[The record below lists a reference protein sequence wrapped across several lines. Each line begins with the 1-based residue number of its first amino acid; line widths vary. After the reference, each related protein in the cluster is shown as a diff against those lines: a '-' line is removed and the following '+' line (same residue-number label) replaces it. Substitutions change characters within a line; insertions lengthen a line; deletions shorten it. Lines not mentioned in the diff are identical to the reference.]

1 MTAEAV
7 DAALQQARMYLDV
20 DNHQRA
26 REVLAHALSMAPDH
40 PALLI
45 FDAQAAIGLGD
56 YIGAERRLYAALKS
70 APDNE
75 HAIRLYALALR
86 GQGRWH
92 EAKWMAWRAVCAD
105 PNEYRT
111 HLVYAHILSDEGW
124 LDAALAEV
132 TEAIR
137 LEPSDPD
144 LFVLR
149 GNIFR
154 KQSRTAESDADYTA
168 ALRLQPDHAI
178 ATHNL
183 AVNRMA
189 RGRLLGALQG
199 FLGAGTLDPTLGGLA
214 RSNIALAMA
223 RWLRWCTAGVLFLVW
238 LLLVTAAPGNTLG
251 VGPRLGIAAATIGLG
266 AALGKLV
273 VTVGRR
279 TLASALKSRPLLAM
293 RLVVVVVAVVL
304 GALTVV
310 SPRQLEVVQIGAPM
324 LLIVTLVLAW
334 VGRFTRQ

>member
-1 MTAEAV
+1 MTADGV
-7 DAALQQARMYLDV
+7 DAALQQARVYLDV

-26 REVLAHALSMAPDH
+26 REVLAHALSMAPDD

-45 FDAQAAIGLGD
+45 FDAQAAVGLGD
-56 YIGAERRLYAALKS
+56 YIGAERRVYAALKS

-86 GQGRWH
+86 GQGRMH
-92 EAKWMAWRAVCAD
+92 EAKWMAWRAVCGN

-111 HLVYAHILSDEGW
+111 HLVYAQILSDEGW

-154 KQSRTAESDADYTA
+154 KMSRTAESDAEYTA

-189 RGRLLGALQG
+189 RGRLLGALRG
-199 FLGAGTLDPTLGGLA
+199 FLGAGTLDPALGGLA
-214 RSNIALAMA
+214 RRNIELAMA
-223 RWLRWCTAGVLFLVW
+223 RWLRWCTAGVLFLLW
-238 LLLVTAAPGNTLG
+238 LLLVTATPGTTLG
-251 VGPRLGIAAATIGLG
+251 VGPRVGIGVATVGLG

-279 TLASALKSRPLLAM
+279 TLGSALKSRPLLAV
-293 RLVVVVVAVVL
+293 RLVIVVVAVVL
-304 GALTVV
+304 GTLTTV
-310 SPRQLEVVQIGAPM
+310 SPRQLEVVQVGAPM
-324 LLIVTLVLAW
+324 LFIVSLVLAW
-334 VGRFTRQ
+334 VSRFTRH

>member
-1 MTAEAV
+1 MTADAV
-7 DAALQQARMYLDV
+7 DAALQQARVYLDV

-26 REVLAHALSMAPDH
+26 REVLADALAMAPDD

-45 FDAQAAIGLGD
+45 FDAQAAVGLGD

-70 APDNE
+70 VPDNE

-86 GQGRWH
+86 GQGRLH
-92 EAKWMAWRAVCAD
+92 EAKWMAWRAVCGN

-111 HLVYAHILSDEGW
+111 HLVYAQILSDEGW

-132 TEAIR
+132 TAAIR

-154 KQSRTAESDADYTA
+154 KLSRTAESDAEYTA

-189 RGRLLGALQG
+189 RGRILGALRG
-199 FLGAGTLDPTLGGLA
+199 FLGAGTLDPALGGLA
-214 RSNIALAMA
+214 RNNIGLALA
-223 RWLRWCTAGVLFLVW
+223 RWLRWCSVGVLALLW

-251 VGPRLGIAAATIGLG
+251 AGPRVAIALVTIGLG

-273 VTVGRR
+273 ATVGRR
-279 TLASALKSRPLLAM
+279 TLVSVLKSRPLLAV
-293 RLVVVVVAVVL
+293 RILLVGVAVVL
-304 GALTVV
+304 GTLTTV
-310 SPRQLEVVQIGAPM
+310 SPWQLEVVQVGAPM
-324 LLIVTLVLAW
+324 LLIVSLVVLW
-334 VGRFTRQ
+334 IGRFTRQ

>member
-1 MTAEAV
+1 VTAESV
-7 DAALQQARMYLDV
+7 EAALQQARLYLDV

-26 REVLAHALSMAPDH
+26 REVLAAALSTAPDD
-40 PALLI
+40 PVLLTL
-45 FDAQAAIGLGD
+45 DAQAAVGLGD

-70 APDNE
+70 TPDDE
-75 HAIRLYALALR
+75 HALRLYALALR
-86 GQGRWH
+86 GQGRLN
-92 EAKWMAWRAVCAD
+92 EAKWMAWRAVCVD
-105 PNEYRT
+105 PNGYRT
-111 HLVYAHILSDEGW
+111 HLVYAQILSDEGW
-124 LDAALAEV
+124 LDAALAEA

-137 LEPSDPD
+137 LEPTDPS

-154 KQSRTAESDADYTA
+154 KMSRTAESDAEYTA
-168 ALRLQPDHAI
+168 ALQLQPDHAV

-183 AVNRMA
+183 AVNRMS
-189 RGRLLGALQG
+189 RGRLLGALRG
-199 FLGAGTLDPTLGGLA
+199 FLGAGTLDPALGGLA

-223 RWLRWCTAGVLFLVW
+223 RWLRWCTAGVLFLLW

-251 VGPRLGIAAATIGLG
+251 MGPRIGIAVATVGLG

-279 TLASALKSRPLLAM
+279 TLASALKSGPLLAV
-293 RLVVVVVAVVL
+293 RLVVVVVAVIL

-310 SPRQLEVVQIGAPM
+310 SPHQLEVVQIGAPM
-324 LLIVTLVLAW
+324 LLIMTLVLAW

>member
-1 MTAEAV
+1 MTADAA
-7 DAALQQARMYLDV
+7 DAALQQARLYLDV

-26 REVLAHALSMAPDH
+26 REVLAGALSMAPDD
-40 PALLI
+40 PVLLI
-45 FDAQAAIGLGD
+45 LDAQAAVGLGD
-56 YIGAERRLYAALKS
+56 HIGAERRLYAALKS
-70 APDNE
+70 VPDNE

-86 GQGRWH
+86 GQGRLH
-92 EAKWMAWRAVCAD
+92 EAKWMAWRAVCGN

-111 HLVYAHILSDEGW
+111 HLVYAQILSDEGW
-124 LDAALAEV
+124 LDAALTEV

-154 KQSRTAESDADYTA
+154 KLSRTAESDAEYTA
-168 ALRLQPDHAI
+168 ALRLQPDHAN

-189 RGRLLGALQG
+189 RGRLLGALRG
-199 FLGAGTLDPTLGGLA
+199 FLGAGTLDPALGGLA
-214 RSNIALAMA
+214 RRNIALAMA
-223 RWLRWCTAGVLFLVW
+223 RWLRWCTVGVLFLLW

-251 VGPRLGIAAATIGLG
+251 MGPRVGIAVVTVGLG

-279 TLASALKSRPLLAM
+279 TLASALKSQPLLAV
-293 RLVVVVVAVVL
+293 RLVIVVVAVVL
-304 GALTVV
+304 GALTTV
-310 SPRQLEVVQIGAPM
+310 SPRQLEVVQVGAPM
-324 LLIVTLVLAW
+324 LLVVSIVLAW
-334 VGRFTRQ
+334 VSRFTRH